1 MESSPNRGMLS
12 ILSFHSVLVGRA
24 KGPLKA
30 SCFPVNLPTAN
41 TVWLQPYAEY
51 FSICFLAKAKSQLL
65 FMDLS
70 IQLGTF
76 VSCSNVHCLLL
87 KNERILLSVVI
98 ILHFL

>member
-1 MESSPNRGMLS
+1 MKSSSTRGLLS
-12 ILSFHSVLVGRA
+12 IISFHNVLVDKA

-30 SCFPVNLPTAN
+30 VCFSVNLTIAN
-41 TVWLQPYAEY
+41 TVWLQPRVEY
-51 FSICFLAKAKSQLL
+51 FSICFSAEVKSQLL

-87 KNERILLSVVI
+87 ENERILLSVVI

>member
-1 MESSPNRGMLS
+1 ML
-12 ILSFHSVLVGRA
+12 VDRA

-30 SCFPVNLPTAN
+30 VCFPVNLTIAN
-41 TVWLQPYAEY
+41 TVWLQTHVEY
-51 FSICFLAKAKSQLL
+51 FSICFSAKAKSQLL

-87 KNERILLSVVI
+87 ENERILLSVVI